1 VPTAR
6 EVGLPDL
13 TLEFWAGVLAPAG
26 TPPEIVGRLNTA
38 INETL
43 QSPEMKSS
51 MGKLGMDA
59 KIGSPQDFAKFIT
72 EEIPRWTN
80 IVKST
85 GVKIE

>member
-1 VPTAR
+1 M
-6 EVGLPDL
+6 
-13 TLEFWAGVLAPAG
+13 LAPAG

-43 QSPEMKSS
+43 RSAEMKQS
-51 MGKLGMDA
+51 MAKIGMDA
-59 KIGSPQDFAKFIT
+59 KIGSPQDFAAFIA

-85 GVKIE
+85 GVKFD